1 MIITR
6 TPFRVS
12 FFGGGTDYAAWYAE
26 NSGSVLATTINK
38 YCYITCRYLPPF
50 FGYKHRIVYSK
61 REEVK
66 TIDEIDHPSV
76 RECMRFMKIDRG
88 LEVHHD
94 GDLPARSGLGSS
106 SSFTVGFLHALY
118 ALKGQMVTK
127 RQLALDAIHVEQERI
142 KENVGSQDQTL
153 AAFGGFNRIDF
164 GGDHHIQVQPITLEA
179 ERLDQLQDHLMLCFT
194 GFSRIASEVTGE
206 HIKNVSRNKKAL
218 RTMHQMV
225 EEAINILNS
234 NRDIADFGKL
244 LHESWLLK
252 RGLTDKIST
261 PQIDDIYSAALGA
274 GAIGGK
280 LLGAGSG
287 GFVLFFARPEQ
298 QAKIKESLN
307 LLQAPF
313 RFEDL
318 GSQVIFY
325 QPKS

>member
-26 NSGSVLATTINK
+26 NGGSVLATTINK

-88 LEVHHD
+88 LEIHHD

-261 PQIDDIYSAALGA
+261 PQIDNIYSAALGA

-298 QAKIKESLN
+298 QARIKESLN
-307 LLQAPF
+307 LLQVPF

-325 QPKS
+325 QPRS

>member
-26 NSGSVLATTINK
+26 NGGSVLATTINK

-50 FGYKHRIVYSK
+50 FGYKHRIIYSK
-61 REEVK
+61 SEEVK

-88 LEVHHD
+88 LEIHHD

-164 GGDHHIQVQPITLEA
+164 GGDHHIQIQPITLEV
-179 ERLDQLQDHLMLCFT
+179 ERLNQLQDHLMLCFT

-225 EEAINILNS
+225 EEAISILNS

-252 RGLTDKIST
+252 RGLTNKIST
-261 PQIDDIYSAALGA
+261 PQIDDIYSAALSA

>member
-88 LEVHHD
+88 LEIHHD
-94 GDLPARSGLGSS
+94 GDLPSRSGLGSS

-164 GGDHHIQVQPITLEA
+164 GGDHHIQVQPITLAA

-325 QPKS
+325 QPRS

>member
-12 FFGGGTDYAAWYAE
+12 FFGGGTDYAAWYVE
-26 NSGSVLATTINK
+26 NGGSVLATTINK

-66 TIDEIDHPSV
+66 TIDEIEHPSV

-88 LEVHHD
+88 LEIHHD

-142 KENVGSQDQTL
+142 EENVGSQDQTL

-206 HIKNVSRNKKAL
+206 QIKNVSRNKKAL

-225 EEAINILNS
+225 EEAISILNS

-261 PQIDDIYSAALGA
+261 PQIDDIYSAALSA